1 MTNMGYENLAQ
12 SLYRRRSH
20 SRGQRRRQGSGII
33 AVSPQKVSNDGISR

>member
-20 SRGQRRRQGSGII
+20 SRGQGRGKGT
-33 AVSPQKVSNDGISR
+33 AL

>member
-20 SRGQRRRQGSGII
+20 SRGQERGKGDRII
-33 AVSPQKVSNDGISR
+33 AV